1 MNQKTVTPLA
11 DVVVY
16 DTEEIDEFA
25 FHGITDEGRKSIT
38 ALVYGIRTQESSLRV
53 IHTRDI
59 DSVFEL
65 LNEYGLV
72 ILTL

>member
-11 DVVVY
+11 DIVVY
-16 DTEEIDEFA
+16 DTEDIHEFA
-25 FHGITDEGRKSIT
+25 FHGITDEGRKRV
-38 ALVYGIRTQESSLRV
+38 ADLGYGIRTQESSLRV

-59 DSVFEL
+59 DSAFDL